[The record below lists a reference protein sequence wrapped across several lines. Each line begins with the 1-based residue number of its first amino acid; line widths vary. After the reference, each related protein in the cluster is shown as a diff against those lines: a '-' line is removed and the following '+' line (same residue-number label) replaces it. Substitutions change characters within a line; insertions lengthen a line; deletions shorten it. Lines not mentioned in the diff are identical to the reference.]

1 MLLSRDFQNPRM
13 TLRKFRSL
21 EKEKWPQSQLGL
33 DSESGCVCVCVYPR
47 LALEMTMYG
56 YEEVLNEC
64 GGDPGN
70 GAESSFCL
78 RCWPL
83 VGSFL

>member
-33 DSESGCVCVCVYPR
+33 DSESGCVCVCVPQ
-47 LALEMTMYG
+47 TS
-56 YEEVLNEC
+56 
-64 GGDPGN
+64 PGN
-70 GAESSFCL
+70 DHV
-78 RCWPL
+78 W
-83 VGSFL
+83 V